1 MSTFGAY
8 NKKTNNS
15 NSTFNNNIFKETLS
29 YIDKQWDKW
38 NNEISKLEQ
47 DCDNLQRMYNEY
59 NRDNKYLELRQD
71 IINIIEFKK
80 SQLLELEKTI
90 LNIKMQIA
98 SLNK

>member
-8 NKKTNNS
+8 NKKTNNP
-15 NSTFNNNIFKETLS
+15 NSTLNNNIFKETIS

-59 NRDNKYLELRQD
+59 NRDTKYLELRQD